1 MGIMAKQDHVR
12 SQSHQLWSL
21 SGLGLD
27 GSSLFFCDA
36 VSCGLAWLL
45 LDLVFRCVWN
55 YLDQITCDAPW
66 CLCPASHYPDGSR
79 LSSHPDPK
87 SATGR

>member
-45 LDLVFRCVWN
+45 LVVGLSLCVE
-55 YLDQITCDAPW
+55 LF
-66 CLCPASHYPDGSR
+66 GS
-79 LSSHPDPK
+79 DYI
-87 SATGR
+87 